1 MVDTGHLDRLE
12 ASDLPGA
19 GFGIHREFVLHIGDG
34 PDATNQQLWKAFDVG
49 VLDRNL
55 LDSKVGELHLVEARL
70 LVERDG
76 ELVDHLVA
84 TSIFDRGFDQF
95 RLVSVH
101 VVLSQD
107 AAYRFE
113 AVFDLIG
120 VVSGAVLAEQVL
132 EHVGGH
138 HRVLLELGGEVF
150 AHHQA
155 REVLKDLLIQGAV
168 GGRGA
173 DAHGLSE
180 VVEVVAEGL
189 EQLHLP
195 SFEANRRLHT
205 LQHPIDSELE

>member
-1 MVDTGHLDRLE
+1 M
-12 ASDLPGA
+12 
-19 GFGIHREFVLHIGDG
+19 
-34 PDATNQQLWKAFDVG
+34 
-49 VLDRNL
+49 
-55 LDSKVGELHLVEARL
+55 EARL
-70 LVERDG
+70 FVERNG

-84 TSIFDRGFDQF
+84 APIFDRGFHQL
-95 RLVSVH
+95 RLVPVH
-101 VVLSQD
+101 VVLGQD
-107 AAYRFE
+107 AAYGFE

-120 VVSGAVLAEQVL
+120 VVGGAVLAEQVL